1 MCAARTLGSEEHGLY
16 AAEFDDLHDSAEIG
30 RLLERLQR
38 THTRSRQI
46 WGASMVRHVCGVRAR
61 VCGRKEEAMRC

>member
-30 RLLERLQR
+30 RLLERLQH
-38 THTRSRQI
+38 THTQEAVRYR
-46 WGASMVRHVCGVRAR
+46 GASMVRHICGVRAR
-61 VCGRKEEAMRC
+61 VCFE